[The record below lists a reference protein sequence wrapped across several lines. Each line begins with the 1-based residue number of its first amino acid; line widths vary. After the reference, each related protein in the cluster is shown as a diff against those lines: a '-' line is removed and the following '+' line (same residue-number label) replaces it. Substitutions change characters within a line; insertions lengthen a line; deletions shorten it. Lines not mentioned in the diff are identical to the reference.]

1 MKKFTIE
8 LVWHNCIT
16 CPPSEVSNGH
26 LFMTNG
32 HNVFPVAYDKDLGW
46 WDIEDECSIGV
57 DKHCWWSDIEQTLKS
72 KLNKT

>member
-1 MKKFTIE
+1 
-8 LVWHNCIT
+8 
-16 CPPSEVSNGH
+16 
-26 LFMTNG
+26 MTNG